1 MHYLDNVFPLQF
13 PMYKPSILEGGRG
26 WLMALLLKMKPLY
39 HATLAL
45 SSYHRRKVAL
55 SETSHHMCQ
64 VASVI
69 EQEKHLATCLGEF
82 QRLMRSINESLQV
95 SACPQGGMSVMA
107 LVVQLIFFEVF
118 TSHLHKAVSFVK
130 IALY

>member
-13 PMYKPSILEGGRG
+13 PMYKPSIVEGGRG
-26 WLMALLLKMKPLY
+26 WLMALLLNMKPLY

-69 EQEKHLATCLGEF
+69 EQEKHLATCLTEF
-82 QRLMRSINESLQV
+82 QRIMRSINESLQTF
-95 SACPQGGMSVMA
+95 ACPKGGMSVMA
-107 LVVQLIFFEVF
+107 LVVQLIFFEVLTPKF
-118 TSHLHKAVSFVK
+118 HKLS
-130 IALY
+130 LLSN

>member
-13 PMYKPSILEGGRG
+13 PMYKPSVLEGGRG

-55 SETSHHMCQ
+55 REASHHMCQ

-69 EQEKHLATCLGEF
+69 EQEKHLATCLAEF
-82 QRLMRSINESLQV
+82 QQIIRSINESLQTSTCAKKGTGV
-95 SACPQGGMSVMA
+95 LA
-107 LVVQLIFFEVF
+107 LIVQLIFFEVF
-118 TSHLHKAVSFVK
+118 IFEFYQLSL
-130 IALY
+130 LL